1 MAMWKIYKRFE
12 RFIAARKIIVLGA
25 LLSLLVGWPA
35 ILATVVL
42 AVIGLLRSNYRLIF
56 GAAVLA
62 LPFSWFLSGFPL
74 IHSPVFLLPVLLL
87 ASSFFMFR
95 RREMIA
101 WLFAIPFFLSILLL
115 FYVVLAQ

>member
-1 MAMWKIYKRFE
+1 M
-12 RFIAARKIIVLGA
+12 LGI
-25 LLSLLVGWPA
+25 LLSILVGWPA
-35 ILATVVL
+35 ILITVIL
-42 AVIGLLRSNYRLIF
+42 AVIGLFRSNYQLIF

-74 IHSPVFLLPVLLL
+74 IHSPIFLLPVLLL

-95 RREMIA
+95 RHEMIA
-101 WLFAIPFFLSILLL
+101 WIFAIPFFLVILLL

>member
-1 MAMWKIYKRFE
+1 M
-12 RFIAARKIIVLGA
+12 LGA

-35 ILATVVL
+35 ILVTVIVAL
-42 AVIGLLRSNYRLIF
+42 VGLLRSNYRLIF

-74 IHSPVFLLPVLLL
+74 IHSPIFLLPVLLL

-95 RREMIA
+95 KHEMIA
-101 WLFAIPFFLSILLL
+101 WIAAIPFFLSILLL